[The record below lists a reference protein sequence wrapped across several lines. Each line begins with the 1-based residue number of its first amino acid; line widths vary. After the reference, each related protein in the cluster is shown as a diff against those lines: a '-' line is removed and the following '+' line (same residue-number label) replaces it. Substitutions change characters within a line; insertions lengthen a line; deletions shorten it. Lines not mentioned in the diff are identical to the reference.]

1 MQRYV
6 QYIFTLLIVACI
18 AACGGGST
26 TAATVTYKLPTT
38 FASIPTT
45 APYLM
50 GGAVQGSAIPTK
62 TSYSAA
68 TFTGTA
74 GKDGVGFT
82 NYSGNSSVTA
92 TFNQPND
99 ITTDGTDFYVADFG
113 NSIIRRIYT
122 DAGVVKTSTL
132 QCVDS
137 DGNAVGFSY
146 PRGITTDGTY
156 LYVADSGYNCIRVI
170 TLAADS
176 ANKHK
181 VVTIG
186 STTGLAGSVDL
197 TKTNTKADIRFNLPT
212 GITTDGINV
221 YVTDYNN
228 ATVRWIDTSDRDNYA
243 VYTMAGASGTVGS
256 TDSDDPSA
264 ARFNL
269 PARITTDG
277 KNLYVTDVLNR
288 TIRQI
293 SIATGKGKVTT
304 LAGSTG
310 EMSTD
315 NGTLDGTGAEAR
327 FHQPNGITTDGINLY
342 VTDSYL
348 AIIRKVVISTRVVT
362 TLSLPNGS
370 LLAPIG
376 ITTDGNSLFVAD
388 TYFVSREDKSYI
400 DTYTYSDSII
410 RIQ

>member
-6 QYIFTLLIVACI
+6 QYIFALLIVVCI

-26 TAATVTYKLPTT
+26 TAATQVYTHRPVPVTIDQLDTHRL
-38 FASIPTT
+38 I
-45 APYLM
+45 
-50 GGAVQGSAIPTK
+50 GGTVQGTELTLSNTV
-62 TSYSAA
+62 SS
-68 TFTGTA
+68 FTGTP

-82 NYSGNSSVTA
+82 NYSGNSSDTA
-92 TFNQPND
+92 KFNQPND
-99 ITTDGTDFYVADFG
+99 ITTDGKDFYVADFG

-122 DAGVVKTSTL
+122 DVGEVKTSTL
-132 QCVDS
+132 ECVDS

-146 PRGITTDGTY
+146 PRGITTDGTH

-170 TLAADS
+170 TIIPDAVTK
-176 ANKHK
+176 KHT
-181 VVTIG
+181 VITIG
-186 STTGLAGSVDL
+186 STTGLTGSVDS
-197 TKTNTKADIRFNLPT
+197 TDKTAVRFHLPT
-212 GITTDGINV
+212 GITTDGVNV

-228 ATVRWIDTSDRDNYA
+228 ATVRWIDTSQASTGDYA
-243 VYTMAGASGTVGS
+243 VYTMAGASGAVGS
-256 TDSDDPSA
+256 TDSDDPTA

-293 SIATGKGKVTT
+293 SIATGKVTT

-315 NGTLDGTGAEAR
+315 NGTLNGTGAAAR

-348 AIIRKVVISTRVVT
+348 AIIRKIVISTGEVT
-362 TLSLPNGS
+362 TLSLSGGS
-370 LLAPIG
+370 LLTPIG

-388 TYFVSREDKSYI
+388 TYYISREDKSYI

-410 RIQ
+410 KIQ